1 MSDTPKTDQNE
12 ILKKLRQEKPD
23 TVARV
28 QELVK
33 QQNAVRREI
42 TKVIKESAQT
52 VPAIAE
58 ATGLNPRD
66 VLWHIAAMKK
76 YHQVEEMDM
85 DGEYYTYQAIGRKQA

>member
-1 MSDTPKTDQNE
+1 MSENRKKDQNE
-12 ILKKLRQEKPD
+12 ILKQLRQDNPD

-33 QQNAVRREI
+33 HQNMVRREI

-52 VPAIAE
+52 VPVIAE

-76 YHQVEEMDM
+76 YHLVEEMDM
-85 DGEYYTYQAIGRKQA
+85 DGEYFTYQAVGRKQA